1 MIDIFGL
8 IGALLVTIAIVAV
21 VEMVSRTKLPYG
33 WLGNIIV
40 GFIGGVIGQ
49 YILGQ
54 RFINLCGVY
63 IIETFLGSLIFIL
76 VAKWI
81 MGMLAKSRS

>member
-1 MIDIFGL
+1 MIDLFGL
-8 IGALLVTIAIVAV
+8 LGALLVTIAIVAV

-49 YILGQ
+49 VVLGQ
-54 RFINLCGVY
+54 WGLSLCGVY
-63 IIETFLGSLIFIL
+63 AIQTFLGSLVFIL

-81 MGMLAKSRS
+81 MQMMSKSR

>member
-1 MIDIFGL
+1 MGILGFIGSL
-8 IGALLVTIAIVAV
+8 IVTIIIVAI

-33 WLGNIIV
+33 WLGNIVV
-40 GFIGGVIGQ
+40 GLIGGVVGQ

-54 RFINLCGVY
+54 FGPFIFGVY
-63 IIETFLGSLIFIL
+63 LIPTFVGSLILIV

-81 MGMLAKSRS
+81 MGQIAKNRR